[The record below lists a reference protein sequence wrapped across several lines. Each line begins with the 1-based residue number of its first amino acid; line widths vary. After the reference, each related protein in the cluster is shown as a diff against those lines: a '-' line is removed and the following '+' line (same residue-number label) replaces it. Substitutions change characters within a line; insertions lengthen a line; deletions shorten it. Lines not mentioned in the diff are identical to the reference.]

1 MFDVVPSCT
10 CRNALPSH
18 LVECCL
24 PRCTMVNSLGGVCSR
39 CGRAGCC
46 SCGGGGEGGGTAL
59 VGVGP
64 SARQH
69 EQHNTAQYS
78 RQREP
83 EWTSVAAPASPL
95 LDTRHSCTNN
105 SHPDILTELR
115 LKVGLPLSL
124 SGATAIGGDVGGV
137 LEGACGCGCAS
148 GAGAARE
155 WRRHSAADPA
165 EGCLA
170 RHVWS
175 HRRIA
180 RSLSREAFFP
190 TPNEHHPALLRP
202 LAALGDLSTAY
213 PDLPT
218 RLQHLTDLLTHRVPK
233 QPEDG
238 TVLTPEDT
246 ALLTTVARL
255 HLRQASQGQGQTPPL
270 RRPHPGS
277 AHSAPTTPESV
288 ASSTRWP
295 SLLSLAT
302 DHTSSTSTSEWPSR
316 TSSLVSVASSL
327 PDDDRSTTSSSS
339 VGEEEAVEDR
349 RMAGGDLVAQ
359 LPQYDH
365 HAYHIYYSKSTNET
379 NPSSHARIMCTVHA
393 RSFCF
398 FPLPSLLWCV
408 CQ

>member
-1 MFDVVPSCT
+1 
-10 CRNALPSH
+10 
-18 LVECCL
+18 
-24 PRCTMVNSLGGVCSR
+24 MVNSVGGVCGR

-46 SCGGGGEGGGTAL
+46 GCVGGEGGGS
-59 VGVGP
+59 VMMMGGVGP
-64 SARQH
+64 STRQH
-69 EQHNTAQYS
+69 EQHNTPQYS
-78 RQREP
+78 RQREA

-95 LDTRHSCTNN
+95 LNTRHSCTNN

-115 LKVGLPLSL
+115 LKVGLPVSIT
-124 SGATAIGGDVGGV
+124 GATAVDSDISGV
-137 LEGACGCGCAS
+137 VESGCGCGCS
-148 GAGAARE
+148 SSVCGARE
-155 WRRHSAADPA
+155 WRRHSTADPA

-218 RLQHLTDLLTHRVPK
+218 RLQHLTDLLTHRAPK

-255 HLRQASQGQGQTPPL
+255 HLRQGQGQGQIPTL
-270 RRPHPGS
+270 RRPYPGS
-277 AHSAPTTPESV
+277 VQSAPTTPESIV
-288 ASSTRWP
+288 SSSRWP
-295 SLLSLAT
+295 SLLSLTA
-302 DHTSSTSTSEWPSR
+302 DPTSSTSTSEWPSR

-327 PDDDRSTTSSSS
+327 PDDDRSNTNSNTTNTTTSSSNSSS
-339 VGEEEAVEDR
+339 VGEEEVIEER

-359 LPQYDH
+359 LP
-365 HAYHIYYSKSTNET
+365 IMTTMPTIST
-379 NPSSHARIMCTVHA
+379 TVG
-393 RSFCF
+393 
-398 FPLPSLLWCV
+398 
-408 CQ
+408 